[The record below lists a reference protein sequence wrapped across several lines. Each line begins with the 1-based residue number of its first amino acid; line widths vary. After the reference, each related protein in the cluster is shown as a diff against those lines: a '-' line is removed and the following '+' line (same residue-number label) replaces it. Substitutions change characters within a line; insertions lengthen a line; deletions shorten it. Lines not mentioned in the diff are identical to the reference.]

1 MWKSRDAASQPDSTK
16 LTMQASDAAIA
27 RIEEGQD
34 YFNYYGRE
42 GGIIPR
48 NVRYVKIH
56 SSVRAIKDGT
66 MYKRIYCLAIVNL
79 NDGLEQIGSHA
90 FP

>member
-1 MWKSRDAASQPDSTK
+1 MQLSNAAS
-16 LTMQASDAAIA
+16 AIA
-27 RIEEGQD
+27 EAEVAD
-34 YFNYYGRE
+34 YFIYYGRWGE
-42 GGIIPR
+42 IIPWD
-48 NVRYVKIH
+48 VTHVKIH